1 MQSKTTPVVQT
12 HDALRRLTLSAM
24 FLAIGLILPFFTGQI
39 QQIGQ
44 MLCPMH
50 LPVLLCGL
58 VCGWQ
63 YGTLVGLVLPPLRSV
78 LFGMPVLF
86 PTAAAMAVELA
97 VYGASIGIL
106 YALFKKQNVFTVYF
120 ALIPAM
126 LLGRAA
132 WGGAQ
137 ALFLNLKGTTFTWQA
152 FMAGAFIKAVPGIIL
167 QLVLIPTI
175 MMLLHATGTLRFRG
189 KGEIYE

>member
-1 MQSKTTPVVQT
+1 MTNKTTSAVQT
-12 HDALRRLTLSAM
+12 HEALRRLTLSAM

-50 LPVLLCGL
+50 VPVLLCGL

-63 YGTLVGLVLPPLRSV
+63 YGALVGLVLPPLRSI
-78 LFGMPVLF
+78 LFGMPVMF
-86 PTAAAMAVELA
+86 PGAAAMAVELA

-137 ALFLNLKGTTFTWQA
+137 ALFLNLKGTAFTWQA

-167 QLVLIPTI
+167 QLVLIPAI
-175 MMLLHATGTLRFRG
+175 MMLLNATGTLRFRG